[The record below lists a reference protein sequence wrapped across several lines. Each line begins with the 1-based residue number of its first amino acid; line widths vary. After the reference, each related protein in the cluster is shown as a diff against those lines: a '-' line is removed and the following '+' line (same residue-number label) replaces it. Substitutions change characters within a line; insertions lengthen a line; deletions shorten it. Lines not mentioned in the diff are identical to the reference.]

1 MTSKVIIDK
10 LREAVRRRFGA
21 AAELDNVDVATV
33 GGINRTVLFD
43 LVEGAARRRL
53 VLRQETYTTEYSP
66 FLPPA
71 KQWPLLEV
79 CVRHGVPVPAP
90 IFALDEVDQLG
101 RGYVVA
107 FVAGETLPKKLL
119 TDAAFAPARALFP
132 SQAAEAL
139 ARLHAIAPAEVTLLD
154 DVPDSID
161 ALGAQREAYE
171 IYGQPHPVLE
181 YAFRYL
187 EQSQPTA
194 APKVFIHGDFRTG
207 NMLVDPN
214 LGLTALLDWE
224 CSRLSAPEDELGW
237 FCSRCWRFGVMDKEA
252 GGFGTRAEFIAA
264 YESGRW
270 PQDRSR
276 RAALVGDL
284 RASALGAVQHHAVLG
299 AYEWPPRA
307 GLRAVRP
314 QYRLHRIRPAHGH
327 HGPLPLSFQH
337 GPRHA

>member
-1 MTSKVIIDK
+1 MSSKSAVSDDMQVVIDN

-21 AAELDNVDVATV
+21 GSDIANIDQATV

-43 LVEGAARRRL
+43 LVEGTARRRL

-90 IFALDEVDQLG
+90 IFALEEADQLG

-119 TDAAFAPARALFP
+119 HDAAFAPARALFTR
-132 SQAAEAL
+132 QAAAAL
-139 ARLHAIAPAEVTLLD
+139 ARLHAIDTAEVAMLN

-161 ALGAQREAYE
+161 ALRAQREAYE

-181 YAFRYL
+181 YAFRWL
-187 EQSQPTA
+187 EQRRPAA
-194 APKVFIHGDFRTG
+194 APKVFVHGDFRTG
-207 NMLVDPN
+207 NMLVHPEQ
-214 LGLTALLDWE
+214 GLMALLDWE

-252 GGFGTRAEFIAA
+252 GGFGTREELIAA
-264 YESGRW
+264 YEAAGGRKI
-270 PQDRSR
+270 DREALHWWEIFAHLRWALYNIMQYWGHVNGR
-276 RAALVGDL
+276 RAPAFALFGRNTAYIEYDL
-284 RASALGAVQHHAVLG
+284 LMGIMGR
-299 AYEWPPRA
+299 YT
-307 GLRAVRP
+307 
-314 QYRLHRIRPAHGH
+314 
-327 HGPLPLSFQH
+327 
-337 GPRHA
+337 

>member
-1 MTSKVIIDK
+1 MSSKTAVADDIDVIIDR

-21 AAELDNVDVATV
+21 TADIDNIDVATV

-43 LVEGAARRRL
+43 HVDGASRRRL
-53 VLRQETYTTEYSP
+53 VLRQETYTTEFSP

-252 GGFGTRAEFIAA
+252 GGFCTRAEFIAA
-264 YESGRW
+264 YESAGGRKIDLDALRW
-270 PQDRSR
+270 WEIFAHLRWALYNIMQFWGHMNGR
-276 RAALVGDL
+276 RAPAFALFGRNTAYIEYDL
-284 RASALGAVQHHAVLG
+284 MMAITGRYH
-299 AYEWPPRA
+299 
-307 GLRAVRP
+307 
-314 QYRLHRIRPAHGH
+314 
-327 HGPLPLSFQH
+327 
-337 GPRHA
+337 